1 MVKHK
6 SATKC
11 IEPVTNGVDGFIGF
25 FFKTLF
31 SAPRAT
37 TVAKTRMVK
46 ISILAL
52 TLTIWMG
59 NAYAQEKPEPIGT
72 VTAVKGQVTVISGG
86 VSEQINQGARVFL
99 GDRFQTGE
107 NSGAKILFND
117 DTLIS
122 LGADTKF
129 EITEFVYNPT
139 RRKSVSNILTGKI
152 KAIIQKFEGGES
164 DVQFATPNG
173 IAGVKGTILF
183 IDADRGIFFALERE
197 VFVRGIVPGAQEIR
211 LEPGEFTTIGPRGN
225 PSNAG
230 PIPDGLKNELE
241 KGTQVNEEIPSR
253 DSLYKKDY
261 PGKNP
266 PHTGIL
272 SELGI
277 FAPLEQPVDLT
288 PGINQDDKAPVDVI
302 VVPRTSR

>member
-1 MVKHK
+1 MVKNK
-6 SATKC
+6 SATES
-11 IEPVTNGVDGFIGF
+11 IESVTSGVVGFTGF

-31 SAPRAT
+31 STPRAT
-37 TVAKTRMVK
+37 TVAKTGTVK

-52 TLTIWMG
+52 ILAIWMG
-59 NAYAQEKPEPIGT
+59 SAYAQEKPEPIGIVT
-72 VTAVKGQVTVISGG
+72 VVKGQVTV
-86 VSEQINQGARVFL
+86 VSVEVNEQVKQGARVFL

-122 LGADTKF
+122 LGANTKF

-139 RRKSVSNILTGKI
+139 RRKSISNILTGKI
-152 KAIIQKFEGGES
+152 KAIIQKFEGES

-173 IAGVKGTILF
+173 VAGVKGTILF

-211 LEPGEFTTIGPRGN
+211 LEPGEFTMIGPRGN

-253 DSLYKKDY
+253 DSLYKEDY
-261 PGKNP
+261 PGKKP

-288 PGINQDDKAPVDVI
+288 PGVNQNDQSPVNVI
-302 VVPRTSR
+302 VVPHSSR

>member
-1 MVKHK
+1 MVKNK
-6 SATKC
+6 SAAES
-11 IEPVTNGVDGFIGF
+11 IEPIASGVKGFTEF

-37 TVAKTRMVK
+37 PVAKTGMVK
-46 ISILAL
+46 ISIL
-52 TLTIWMG
+52 TLILAICIG
-59 NAYAQEKPEPIGT
+59 NAYAQQKPEPIGT
-72 VTAVKGQVTVISGG
+72 VTAIKGQVTVVSGG
-86 VSEQINQGARVFL
+86 VSEQVNQGARVFL

-139 RRKSVSNILTGKI
+139 RRKSVSNMLTGKI
-152 KAIIQKFEGGES
+152 KAIIQKFEGES
-164 DVQFATPNG
+164 DVQFVTPKG
-173 IAGVKGTILF
+173 VAGVKGTILF
-183 IDADRGIFFALERE
+183 IDADKGIFFALERE
-197 VFVRGIVPGAQEIR
+197 VFVRGIVPGAREIR
-211 LEPGEFTTIGPRGN
+211 LGPGEFTTIGPKGN

-230 PIPDGLKNELE
+230 PIPGGLKNELE
-241 KGTQVNEEIPSR
+241 KGTQVNEETPSR

-261 PGKNP
+261 PGKKP

-277 FAPLEQPVDLT
+277 FAPLKQPVDLT
-288 PGINQDDKAPVDVI
+288 PGVTQNDKAPVNVI
-302 VVPRTSR
+302 VVPHSSR

>member
-1 MVKHK
+1 MVKNKLAAESRK
-6 SATKC
+6 S
-11 IEPVTNGVDGFIGF
+11 VTSGAEGFRGF
-25 FFKTLF
+25 LFKTLF
-31 SAPRAT
+31 SAPQAAL
-37 TVAKTRMVK
+37 VAKIGVLK
-46 ISILAL
+46 ICIFTLISAL
-52 TLTIWMG
+52 WIVS
-59 NAYAQEKPEPIGT
+59 AYAQQQPEPIGI
-72 VTAVKGQVTVISGG
+72 VTAVKGQVTVVSGG
-86 VSEQINQGARVFL
+86 VSEQVNQGARVFL

-122 LGADTKF
+122 LGANTKF

-152 KAIIQKFEGGES
+152 KAIIQKFEGES
-164 DVQFATPNG
+164 DVQFITPKG
-173 IAGVKGTILF
+173 VAGVKGTILF

-197 VFVRGIVPGAQEIR
+197 VFVRGIVPGSREIR
-211 LEPGEFTTIGPRGN
+211 LGPGEFTTIGPKGN

-230 PIPDGLKNELE
+230 PIPGGLKNELE
-241 KGTQVNEEIPSR
+241 KGTQVNEETPSR

-261 PGKNP
+261 PGKKP

-277 FAPLEQPVDLT
+277 FAPLKQPVDLT
-288 PGINQDDKAPVDVI
+288 PGVNQNDKAPVNVI
-302 VVPRTSR
+302 VVPHSSR